1 MNYYTWNP
9 VYNYIMNVKNR
20 FIEVTCDNS
29 VSNILDAG
37 EYESCFYRWLAVVND
52 EELSDIA
59 IPLRIKQGIKNK
71 NHLQIRYKKYDEL
84 FAMVDFNYNE
94 FWKIRDGFYK
104 ESRTLVIDIIN
115 DDIVICGFKKFCN
128 IGENDDDTLVNL
140 VERIKKN
147 NGEYEVSEKKDGS
160 LFCASLPSGAS
171 APVFCTSSCI
181 DESISWRL
189 ADAVEMF
196 YNNKGYLDMLYNNP
210 GLTFIFEYISVKDP
224 HIVVYSKDQEGL
236 YFIGLRNNFTG
247 FEYSYKVVLAM
258 AHTYGVLTTN
268 LFIKSIEEV
277 MSDTKKYK
285 HDELEGYV
293 VKVDQYRCKI
303 KTEDYIL
310 MHKLAASKFSQ
321 NVTIQMFADGRFDD
335 FYASVPPDMKDR
347 VDWVVEIINEYISL
361 TTSFV
366 DKYAN
371 KCLESNKD
379 RSRKDLMLWCNANVP
394 AFLRGNVINKILGRK
409 IRLMFN
415 GGGGYVKLGEMQNMI
430 DKIKKL

>member
-9 VYNYIMNVKNR
+9 VYNYIMKVKNR
-20 FIEVTCDNS
+20 FLEVTGNNS
-29 VSNILDAG
+29 ISNILDAG
-37 EYESCFYRWLAVVND
+37 EYESCFHRWLAIIND
-52 EELSDIA
+52 EELSNIA

-84 FAMVDFNYNE
+84 FAMVDFNYNK
-94 FWKIRDGFYK
+94 FWKIHDGFYK

-115 DDIVICGFKKFCN
+115 NDIIICGFKKFCN
-128 IGENDDDTLVNL
+128 IGENDDDTLANL
-140 VERIKKN
+140 VQRIKDN

-160 LFCASLPSGAS
+160 LFCVSYPSGAS

-268 LFIKSIEEV
+268 VFTKSIEEV
-277 MSDTKKYK
+277 MADTKKYK

-293 VKVDQYRCKI
+293 VKVNQYRCKI

-361 TTSFV
+361 TTSFI

-371 KCLESNKD
+371 ECLESNKD
-379 RSRKDLMLWCNANVP
+379 KNRKELMLWCNANVP

-415 GGGGYVKLGEMQNMI
+415 GCGGYIKLGEMQKMI